1 MHFQHVLVSAV
12 LLLLL
17 KSSLLLDGLDFLYA
31 SAREL
36 ELLGSKILDSKNEK
50 TWRKGENTSFSNK
63 WRFAPPSSPA
73 LWSRAR
79 CAPCVDPLSDPNAGW
94 TVWFGVLEQ
103 AIRIY
108 VSVRFHTKYG
118 QMIFCKF
125 DNSVGAWKSCSSL
138 ADVFC
143 LIFAMFWRSKNFSI
157 SWSYEA
163 KYFGFWKHLLD
174 LGFVEKRSCVKLAS
188 CPQRSLQRFLFSWK
202 PKIRRKAE
210 LNKCIFIHIL
220 RYS

>member
-1 MHFQHVLVSAV
+1 MPFVHPLRLSSNQSKTTSCFNLHMH

-31 SAREL
+31 ERAWAAWIE
-36 ELLGSKILDSKNEK
+36 DSRIPKMK
-50 TWRKGENTSFSNK
+50 KKWRKEEKHFCFSNK

-108 VSVRFHTKYG
+108 VSGRFHTKYG

-125 DNSVGAWKSCSSL
+125 DISVGAWKSCSSL

-143 LIFAMFWRSKNFSI
+143 LIFAMFWRSKNFS

-163 KYFGFWKHLLD
+163 KYFGFWKHL
-174 LGFVEKRSCVKLAS
+174 
-188 CPQRSLQRFLFSWK
+188 PMT
-202 PKIRRKAE
+202 
-210 LNKCIFIHIL
+210 
-220 RYS
+220 

>member
-1 MHFQHVLVSAV
+1 MFLSPLSSCFSSRVLCCWTV
-12 LLLLL
+12 LI
-17 KSSLLLDGLDFLYA
+17 SSTLRRESLSCLDPRF
-31 SAREL
+31 SN
-36 ELLGSKILDSKNEK
+36 SKNEK
-50 TWRKGENTSFSNK
+50 NVEKRRKHEFFKLSNK

-79 CAPCVDPLSDPNAGW
+79 YAPCVDPLSDPNAGW

-108 VSVRFHTKYG
+108 VSGRFHMKYG

-125 DNSVGAWKSCSSL
+125 DISVGAWKSCSSL

-143 LIFAMFWRSKNFSI
+143 LIFAMFWRSKNFNI

-163 KYFGFWKHLLD
+163 KYFGYGKHL
-174 LGFVEKRSCVKLAS
+174 SMTT
-188 CPQRSLQRFLFSWK
+188 WT
-202 PKIRRKAE
+202 
-210 LNKCIFIHIL
+210 
-220 RYS
+220 